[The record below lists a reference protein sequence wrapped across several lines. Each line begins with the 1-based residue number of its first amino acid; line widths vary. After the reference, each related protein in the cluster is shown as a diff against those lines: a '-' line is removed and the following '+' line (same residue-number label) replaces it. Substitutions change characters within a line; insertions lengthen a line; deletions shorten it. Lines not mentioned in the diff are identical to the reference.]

1 MKSIILIGYMG
12 AGKSTIGKA
21 LAQKRQIPFLDT
33 DIWIE
38 ERQGKKIAEIF
49 ADEGEEYFRKLETNM
64 LKELKEKVQTH
75 VIATGGGL
83 PIQAENQIL
92 LKEIGVVFY
101 LEVKKET
108 ILIRLNGDKS
118 RPLLLG
124 EEKEQKIERMLKIR
138 HPIYQQFADFCIST
152 DEKNVES
159 VVEEIE
165 KILENHTDFRR

>member
-1 MKSIILIGYMG
+1 MG

-38 ERQGKKIAEIF
+38 ERQGKKITEIF

-64 LKELKEKVQTH
+64 LKELKEKAQNN

-159 VVEEIE
+159 VAEEIE

>member
-64 LKELKEKVQTH
+64 LKELKEKVQIH

>member
-33 DIWIE
+33 DICIE
-38 ERQGKKIAEIF
+38 ERQGKKITEIF

-64 LKELKEKVQTH
+64 LKELKEKAQTH

-159 VVEEIE
+159 VAEEIE